1 MGPGNELPALFVLGS
16 GQDDNVGDVV
26 LRREYFDRLRRFGRL
41 HIYLGPASDD
51 FLKSLALQEADVIY
65 DELRRW
71 HSAAWGALSRG
82 PVWFVDKPGELLV
95 DGRSF
100 RRNVKFLP
108 LILGVRARKGQV
120 LRLGVAMRAENQL
133 YVKILRPLFRL
144 STCVRWRDTE
154 SRTAFGFGEVSPDW
168 AFGWESPARD
178 VSNTSGG
185 DIAVTYRADREPP
198 SDAIIDSIRA
208 LAHAGSRRMVVVTQ
222 VRRDA
227 ERSADLAS
235 RLGGE
240 LIPWPAERSLA
251 EHECVLREVY
261 RNSAMVISDRLH
273 ALIVGMTEGA
283 VPVCVTDRRDAKVGR
298 HLDAVGYHRSTT
310 TVGDTTSAALTED
323 LAQHLSRRDEAL
335 TAVHAAL
342 NDLDNLTQ
350 QLAARAST
358 RGLKGT
364 PR

>member
-1 MGPGNELPALFVLGS
+1 MGPGKELPALFVLGS

-51 FLKSLALQEADVIY
+51 FLKSLALQESDVIY
-65 DELRRW
+65 GDLRKW
-71 HSAAWGALSRG
+71 HSAAWGALFRG

-108 LILGVRARKGQV
+108 LILGVRARRGQV
-120 LRLGVAMRAENQL
+120 LRLGVAMRAENQS

-144 STCVRWRDTE
+144 STCVRWRDTD
-154 SRTAFGFGEVSPDW
+154 SRTAFGFGEVGPDW
-168 AFGWESPARD
+168 AFGWESAARD
-178 VSNTSGG
+178 VSDVTGG

-198 SDAIIDSIRA
+198 SDTIIDSIRA
-208 LAHAGSRRMVVVTQ
+208 LARAGSRRVVVVTQ

-251 EHECVLREVY
+251 EHENVLREVY

-283 VPVCVTDRRDAKVGR
+283 VPACVTDHRDAKVGR
-298 HLDAVGYHRSTT
+298 HLDAVGFHRSTIA
-310 TVGDTTSAALTED
+310 VGDTSPAALTD
-323 LAQHLSRRDEAL
+323 NLAQHLLRRKEAL
-335 TAVHAAL
+335 TAVRAAL
-342 NDLDNLTQ
+342 DYLDNLTEQ
-350 QLAARAST
+350 FAALAFARWP
-358 RGLKGT
+358 KGT
-364 PR
+364 FP